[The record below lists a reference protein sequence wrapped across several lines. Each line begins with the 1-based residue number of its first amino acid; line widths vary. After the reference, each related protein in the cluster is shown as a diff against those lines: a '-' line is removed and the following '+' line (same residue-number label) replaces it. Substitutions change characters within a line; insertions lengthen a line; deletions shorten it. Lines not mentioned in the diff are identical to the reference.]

1 MHISSA
7 TPPSYINRASSTA
20 ATAAPARATPSGLT
34 HTEALVGSLTASDRS
49 FLLNAF
55 GMTVTAQGDTMT
67 FHETAGLSSEDG
79 KAASQLASQLMADRQ
94 RGAIEGDVSPDY
106 FHALLIRAGDD
117 SGQAFQDMIS
127 KALDYLTKGS
137 AVTRVDARG

>member
-1 MHISSA
+1 MQISSA
-7 TPPSYINRASSTA
+7 TPPSYINRAGSTA
-20 ATAAPARATPSGLT
+20 AAPSARATPSGPT

-67 FHETAGLSSEDG
+67 FHETAGLSGEDG

-94 RGAIEGDVSPDY
+94 RGAIEGDVTPDY

-137 AVTRVDARG
+137 AVTRVDARA